1 MKKILLATTALTA
14 FAAGAALAEGP
25 AVSVGGYIDT
35 QVGIADQK
43 AQYSKQ
49 STNSNVRLHDTSDE
63 HVRTD
68 SRVDVK
74 VKGQADNGL
83 GYGGVVTVVAEQS
96 AAKADDGSDNMSAE
110 KTFVFVE
117 SGLGRVELGSNNG
130 ASQTLKVD
138 ASKIARATGGING
151 DFYKFVNLGGTNTTG
166 ASTMTR
172 KKFIVTPD
180 LPTVAL
186 PGSRTR
192 TFEGSTAAAGREEL
206 ATEYANKITYY
217 SPRISGVQVGAS
229 YIPNLGERGNSNGF
243 KGDYVKAA
251 ATGNGPSTTDELA
264 QYGRNAWT
272 IGLNYEGEFQGVGV
286 KASAVTEQGGKT
298 QKVTHADT
306 TAYDDIK
313 AYELGLNLNY
323 AGFTVGGSWATI
335 QELGRVAIADDSA
348 RFWTAGAG
356 YEFGPFAASVTYLN
370 SSAEN
375 DVESAVAGD
384 QTTIRNKFRNV
395 SVGADYKLAPGL
407 VPYVEVSFFD
417 TNDGDAATTDNDGSV
432 VLLGTQLTF

>member
-25 AVSVGGYIDT
+25 AVSIGGYIDT
-35 QVGIADQK
+35 QVGIVNQDSNF
-43 AQYSKQ
+43 SKQ
-49 STNSNVRLHDTSDE
+49 STNSAVRLQDTSDE
-63 HVRTD
+63 HTRTD

-83 GYGGVVTVVAEQS
+83 GYGGVVTVLAEQS
-96 AAKADDGSDNMSAE
+96 SGSSDDGSDNATAE

-130 ASQTLKVD
+130 ASQTMKVD

-151 DFYKFVNLGGTNTTG
+151 DFYKYVNLGGTQTTASANTL
-166 ASTMTR
+166 TR

-186 PGSRTR
+186 PGSRNR
-192 TFEGSTAAAGREEL
+192 TFSSATVSEKEEL
-206 ATEYANKITYY
+206 ATEFANKITYY

-229 YIPNLGERGNSNGF
+229 YIPNLGERGNAKGF
-243 KGDYVKAA
+243 KGDYV
-251 ATGNGPSTTDELA
+251 ATSGDGPSGSVA

-272 IGLNYEGEFQGVGV
+272 VGLNYEGEYQGVGI

-298 QKVTHADT
+298 QKVSHSDANS
-306 TAYDDIK
+306 YDDIK
-313 AYELGLNLNY
+313 AYELGANLSY

-335 QELGRVAIADDSA
+335 QELGRVQVSDDNA

-375 DVESAVAGD
+375 DVESVAAGSQNTD
-384 QTTIRNKFRNV
+384 RNKFRNI

-417 TNDGDAATTDNDGSV
+417 TNDSLDTTTDNDGSV